1 MSTSLF
7 AAFQQAAP
15 SIAEQ
20 FRPNA
25 DPQARLVSRTK
36 HGRELPYE
44 ELSEMWNIQS
54 AIFRRKMK
62 GRKEIE
68 SVPATDWSARMSGGI
83 KSVSLMYRD
92 LINLLKTHEID
103 YDWLNEVAVV
113 GSDRV
118 YIPVIHMTDV
128 INEMYKFKSHIV
140 VNDSVGN
147 NVHLVL
153 EAL

>member
-1 MSTSLF
+1 MTALF
-7 AAFQQAAP
+7 AAFQKAAP

-36 HGRELPYE
+36 HGREIPNQE
-44 ELSEMWNIQS
+44 FFEMWNVQS
-54 AIFRRKMK
+54 SIFRRKMK

-68 SVPATDWSARMSGGI
+68 AIPAPDWSARLTGGI
-83 KSVSLMYRD
+83 KSVSFMYSD
-92 LINLLKTHEID
+92 LIRLLKTHEVD
-103 YDWLNEVAVV
+103 FEWLNEVAVV

-128 INEMYKFKSHIV
+128 INEMYKFESHIV